1 MPLALA
7 VWSLNHWTAREVP
20 LLFFFNLRKHLS
32 LVVSFDVSGSTEPR
46 PPLLQDSHV
55 IQVGLVIHI

>member
-20 LLFFFNLRKHLS
+20 LLFFNLRKHLS
-32 LVVSFDVSGSTEPR
+32 PIVSFDVSGSTEPH
-46 PPLLQDSHV
+46 PPLLQDGHV
-55 IQVGLVIHI
+55 I